1 MNLIND
7 VILKFFKEEK
17 VNSSI
22 IFILSICVNIIQTNG
37 ISTIIAKIMNSVNN
51 IHKPDQKVEVYK
63 FLKYFVML
71 SLLYLTLYYLF
82 KLFQNKLLTKLR
94 QWIRLELITIV
105 LNHNNENFTDKNF
118 IELSSPINR
127 LANMCFMFVSD
138 LLSFILPNFV
148 FLIVIFCYFFYK
160 DYYSGTLFL
169 ISNVLI
175 LIYIFMVFPKMADKN
190 EKYETSVLNN
200 ENYLL
205 ELLNNVDKVVYR
217 GQTTNELNIFNNIT
231 EGTID
236 KSYIFYS
243 FMNEQVS
250 ILNLSMYLIIFAF
263 LYYNTSKL
271 IKKETTV
278 ISFITFVTII
288 ILYRDRMGFMFQQIT
303 EFMEFTGRANGVLGY
318 FSDIEVLSKSIYENK
333 ELKFDKI
340 VFEDVSFKYTTK
352 RDYTLKNFNM
362 QLNLQNKII
371 GITGQSGSGKSTI
384 LKLLLKMYSK
394 YDGNIY
400 IDNVNIRSIDPEYIR
415 NKIIYVNQNFKLFD
429 RLIIENIMYG
439 CTHNNTCDENLK
451 NIMKKYKKINE
462 LFRENNIYTTRVGP
476 LGEKLSGGQKV
487 VVSIIAGL
495 ISPSVGLIL
504 DEPTVGLDG
513 ELKKDVLNLIK
524 DYKQQ
529 KKFIIIV
536 THDSDVYKILDDKR
550 EI

>member
-1 MNLIND
+1 MQLIND
-7 VILKFFKEEK
+7 VIFKFFKEEK
-17 VNSSI
+17 ITSSI

-37 ISTIIAKIMNSVNN
+37 ISTIIAKIMNAVNN
-51 IHKPDQKVEVYK
+51 IDKSTQQVEVYK
-63 FLKYFVML
+63 LLKYFVML

-148 FLIVIFCYFFYK
+148 FLIVIFCYFIYK
-160 DYYSGTLFL
+160 DYYSGILFL
-169 ISNVLI
+169 ISNLLI
-175 LIYIFMVFPKMADKN
+175 LIYIFIVFPKMVEKN
-190 EKYETSVLNN
+190 EKYETSVINN

-217 GQTTNELNIFNNIT
+217 GQTSNELNIFNNIT

-250 ILNLSMYLIIFAF
+250 ILNLAMYLIIFAF
-263 LYYNTSKL
+263 LYYNTGKL

-318 FSDIEVLSKSIYENK
+318 FSDIDILTKSVYESK
-333 ELKFDKI
+333 ELKFDKV
-340 VFEDVSFKYTTK
+340 VFENVSFKYNTK
-352 RDYTLKNFNM
+352 REYTLKNFNL

-384 LKLLLKMYSK
+384 MKLLLKMYSK

-400 IDNVNIRSIDPEYIR
+400 IDNVNIRDIDPEYIR

-439 CTHNNTCDENLK
+439 CAHDETCNANLK
-451 NIMKKYKKINE
+451 NIMNKYKKINE
-462 LFRENNIYTTRVGP
+462 LFKENDIYTTRVGP

-495 ISPSVGLIL
+495 ISPSIGLIL

-513 ELKKDVLNLIK
+513 ELKKDVLNMIR
-524 DYKQQ
+524 DYKKQ
-529 KKFIIIV
+529 KKFILIV